1 MKDKINI
8 ICFCALLAAFC
19 VLILLIPADK
29 NIETL
34 ENRSI
39 NKAPALTLQS
49 AMNGSFSKE
58 FNDFISDQVGF
69 RTDLILASKS
79 IAGHYGVTLK
89 DEPVIVIANN
99 SQADRGT
106 GAGYDDT
113 DDWQD
118 PVSAQQEDA
127 SGSGNS
133 QQAGSNAVDGQ
144 QSGSDADG
152 SDSAAGG
159 ANGSGSASSAGSSG
173 NGAGEGAGNG
183 SETGSG
189 AGQGG
194 ALSGNGAASGTSQNE
209 TSTGQESGETGGADT
224 GSAAGQGETATG
236 GNSDVSAADKN
247 GTPQT
252 TVKVHESTGAEN
264 QDMPDKPNKRPTAE
278 EAPPAEV
285 EAVRVGPLLA
295 FPDRLMEIFGY
306 SESSCKRYAEMVS
319 AYAAAFE
326 GKARVFSLVTPT
338 AIEFV
343 DEKYKSV
350 TDSEYTAIQTI
361 YNHME
366 NAYAVDAYS
375 YLSSHKNEYIF
386 FRTDH
391 HWTALGAYYAY
402 LAFCDAA
409 GITPVTIDKYDSFE
423 ATGFLGYLYSFNPT
437 QELKNNPD
445 TIVYYKLK
453 EPLEV
458 SNPLLYTS
466 GKATYSM
473 FIGGDNPIYR
483 INTSVGNGRTCVV
496 LKDSFGN
503 AFVPWIAPN
512 YEHIIVIDPR
522 HFEGTVT
529 STIAGY
535 EDVDLII
542 LNYAFAAGSGGMTG
556 PLNKIR

>member
-1 MKDKINI
+1 MKDRINI
-8 ICFCALLAAFC
+8 ICFCALLAALC
-19 VLILLIPADK
+19 ALIILAPADK

-34 ENRSI
+34 ENRTI
-39 NKAPALTLQS
+39 NKAPALNIQT
-49 AMNGSFSKE
+49 AMNGSFSKD

-79 IAGHYGVTLK
+79 ITGHYGITLK

-99 SQADRGT
+99 STADRGI
-106 GAGYDDT
+106 GAGHDDT
-113 DDWQD
+113 DEWQD
-118 PVSAQQEDA
+118 SADSWQGSNTAGGDDSRTEEGGSDDGQPAGGA
-127 SGSGNS
+127 SG
-133 QQAGSNAVDGQ
+133 
-144 QSGSDADG
+144 
-152 SDSAAGG
+152 AAGG
-159 ANGSGSASSAGSSG
+159 GASGTGGTGNAGSS
-173 NGAGEGAGNG
+173 AGEGA
-183 SETGSG
+183 SG
-189 AGQGG
+189 AGTG
-194 ALSGNGAASGTSQNE
+194 GAASMNGDDASGASNYPG
-209 TSTGQESGETGGADT
+209 SAGQAPGGA
-224 GSAAGQGETATG
+224 GAAGAAPG
-236 GNSDVSAADKN
+236 GNGGESADGSPDASSEGNN
-247 GTPQT
+247 GASQS
-252 TVKVHESTGAEN
+252 TVKVHESTGIDN
-264 QDMPDKPNKRPTAE
+264 PDMPEKPNKKPTAE
-278 EAPPAEV
+278 EAPPADV
-285 EAVRVGPLLA
+285 EPVRVGPLLA

-306 SESSCKRYAEMVS
+306 SESACKRYAEMVS
-319 AYAAAFE
+319 AYAHAFE

-350 TDSEYTAIQTI
+350 TDSEYTAIQTV
-361 YNHME
+361 YNNIE
-366 NAYAVDAYS
+366 NAYSVDAYS

-437 QELKNNPD
+437 QELKDNPD

-453 EPLEV
+453 EALEV

-522 HFEGTVT
+522 HFDGSVT

-535 EDVDLII
+535 DDVDLII
-542 LNYAFAAGSGGMTG
+542 LNYAFSAGSGGMTG
-556 PLNKIR
+556 PLNRIR